1 MSDNRSTDEVFEYM
15 GNNQRAQYDV
25 VSVRL
30 HPSVEEICPYVFYRC
45 NSLKMV
51 VLNDG
56 LQTISYQSF
65 NECESLECITLPS
78 TAVEIGSYAFRG
90 CTNLIDVV
98 LN

>member
-51 VLNDG
+51 VLKATNT
-56 LQTISYQSF
+56 LT
-65 NECESLECITLPS
+65 SLGGCGEIVSP
-78 TAVEIGSYAFRG
+78 TAAPVP
-90 CTNLIDVV
+90 V
-98 LN
+98 